1 MSFKNRRLSLLCRFQ
16 SFCTSFPISPVTKS
30 YNWILLHVNISGYLV
45 LHIIFLRQNF
55 LCVGGTTQYSWQ
67 SFSCIGRNT
76 TRLYLSPSASLFFR
90 TSSVLEWPEICQKML
105 KVQFHQILPK
115 LTLSA
120 DNFWSLISLSCIQG
134 IVDFDNL
141 AWPYHYHYHGRQ
153 EMQFQT
159 LTSLPAWSAWPN
171 LLSITFPAC
180 MISAPNLVS
189 GPSSMCD
196 GLTIGQNFIVSRFQ
210 SVQPYATFRPAPK
223 HCIHSIKKFEFYIDI

>member
-159 LTSLPAWSAWPN
+159 LTSLPAWSAAIDHFSGLYDIGTKSCVRAIQHVRWLDHWPE
-171 LLSITFPAC
+171 LY
-180 MISAPNLVS
+180 
-189 GPSSMCD
+189 
-196 GLTIGQNFIVSRFQ
+196 RQ
-210 SVQPYATFRPAPK
+210 SVLKRPTI
-223 HCIHSIKKFEFYIDI
+223 CNVYTCS

>member
-1 MSFKNRRLSLLCRFQ
+1 M
-16 SFCTSFPISPVTKS
+16 T
-30 YNWILLHVNISGYLV
+30 LLHINISGYLV

-90 TSSVLEWPEICQKML
+90 TSSVKNDRRFVKRCSKSSFIRFCQSWHYL
-105 KVQFHQILPK
+105 QTTSDLLSLYRAFRELSTLIILPGHITITDDKRCSFK
-115 LTLSA
+115 L
-120 DNFWSLISLSCIQG
+120 WHPC
-134 IVDFDNL
+134 
-141 AWPYHYHYHGRQ
+141 
-153 EMQFQT
+153 
-159 LTSLPAWSAWPN
+159 LPGL

-196 GLTIGQNFIVSRFQ
+196 GLTIGQNFIVSRF
-210 SVQPYATFRPAPK
+210 
-223 HCIHSIKKFEFYIDI
+223 